1 MLYQQI
7 TRALPA
13 FLMSL
18 FLGCANSAAADP
30 SGGDVVSSTL
40 PLGVAPAS
48 ELDWRKLPA
57 PDHTLAHFRPGEV
70 GDYCFDRAAQ
80 PYTAVVDSHFH
91 PKL

>member
-7 TRALPA
+7 TRALPV

-48 ELDWRKLPA
+48 ELDW
-57 PDHTLAHFRPGEV
+57 
-70 GDYCFDRAAQ
+70 
-80 PYTAVVDSHFH
+80 
-91 PKL
+91 